1 MALKTPMRG
10 SKGRRALSIPVQH
23 AWFLRMLRTCQF
35 GIARATSRDGF
46 VEAHA
51 APFGLTFTGPAADCI
66 TRHIYRI
73 GAHEPHITRYLLDNV
88 SVGSDEVA
96 LDVGANIGWY
106 SVLLDRLSA
115 PGARVLAF
123 EPDPGSYRLLRAN
136 LKANR
141 TEHVTALNVALGD
154 KPGVALLHRY
164 RDSNNG
170 RHTLLDGNTSGGTV
184 EVPVET
190 LKDIWDR
197 EQLGARRVALLKIDV
212 EGFECLVLRGAGD
225 ILKRCRYVLL
235 EYSPEGLK
243 LAGLP
248 PEAIIDLLVTAGLEA
263 RVFAGTDLVRVS
275 YAELARADSQK
286 DLLLTP
292 TVAR

>member
-1 MALKTPMRG
+1 M
-10 SKGRRALSIPVQH
+10 I
-23 AWFLRMLRTCQF
+23 RTCQF
-35 GIARATSRDGF
+35 GIARVTSRDGF

-73 GAHEPHITRYLLDNV
+73 GAHEPHITRYLLDHV
-88 SVGSDEVA
+88 SVAADEVA

-123 EPDPGSYRLLRAN
+123 EPDPESYRLLKAN
-136 LKANR
+136 LQANHAAR
-141 TEHVTALNVALGD
+141 VTALNLALGD

-170 RHTLLDGNTSGGTV
+170 RHTLLEGNTSGGTV
-184 EVPVET
+184 EVQVQT
-190 LKDIWDR
+190 LADVWER

-225 ILKRCRYVLL
+225 LLKRCKRVLL
-235 EYSPEGLK
+235 EYSPEGLA
-243 LAGLP
+243 LAGLKP
-248 PEAIIDLLVTAGLEA
+248 PALIDLLVGAGLEA
-263 RVFAGTDLVRVS
+263 RVFAGADLVPIS

-286 DLLLTP
+286 DLLLMP
-292 TVAR
+292 AAGGAGEGVSP

>member
-1 MALKTPMRG
+1 MQGQQRLAT
-10 SKGRRALSIPVQH
+10 LSIPVQH
-23 AWFLRMLRTCQF
+23 AWFLRLLRTCQF
-35 GIARATSRDGF
+35 GIARVTSRDGF

-88 SVGSDEVA
+88 RVGPDEVA

-115 PGARVLAF
+115 PGGRVLAF
-123 EPDPGSYRLLRAN
+123 EPDPGSYRLLATN
-136 LKANR
+136 LKANHAER
-141 TEHVTALNVALGD
+141 VTALNLALGAQ
-154 KPGVALLHRY
+154 PGVALLHRY

-170 RHTLLDGNTSGGTV
+170 RHTLLEGNTSGGTV
-184 EVPVET
+184 EVAVDT
-190 LKDIWDR
+190 LANVWER
-197 EQLGARRVALLKIDV
+197 EQLGTRAVAVLKIDV
-212 EGFECLVLRGAGD
+212 EGFECLVLRGAGGV
-225 ILKRCRYVLL
+225 LKRCRCVLL

-248 PEAIIDLLVTAGLEA
+248 PAALIDLLVAAGLEA
-263 RVFAGTDLVRVS
+263 RVFAGDELVPIS
-275 YAELARADSQK
+275 YAELARAESQK

-292 TVAR
+292 AAAR

>member
-1 MALKTPMRG
+1 M
-10 SKGRRALSIPVQH
+10 SIPVQH

-35 GIARATSRDGF
+35 GIARVTSRDGF

-88 SVGSDEVA
+88 SVGRQEVA

-115 PGARVLAF
+115 PGAHVLAF
-123 EPDPGSYRLLRAN
+123 EPDPGSYRLLQMN
-136 LKANR
+136 LKANQAG
-141 TEHVTALNVALGD
+141 HVTALNLALGD

-164 RDSNNG
+164 RESNNG
-170 RHTLLDGNTSGGTV
+170 RHTLLEGNTSGGTV
-184 EVPVET
+184 EVPVAT
-190 LKDIWDR
+190 LQSVWER
-197 EQLGARRVALLKIDV
+197 EQLGSRPVAVLKIDV

-225 ILKRCRYVLL
+225 LLKRCRCVLL

-248 PEAIIDLLVTAGLEA
+248 PEALIDLLAAAGLEA
-263 RVFAGTDLVRVS
+263 RVFAGDELVPIS
-275 YAELARADSQK
+275 YAQLARADSQK

-292 TVAR
+292 STAR

>member
-1 MALKTPMRG
+1 
-10 SKGRRALSIPVQH
+10 LSIPVQH

-35 GIARATSRDGF
+35 GIARVTSRDGL
-46 VEAHA
+46 VEAQA

-66 TRHIYRI
+66 TRHIYRL

-88 SVGSDEVA
+88 TVGPQEVA

-123 EPDPGSYRLLRAN
+123 EPDPGSYRLLSAN
-136 LKANR
+136 LKANHA
-141 TEHVTALNVALGD
+141 EHVTALNVALGD

-170 RHTLLDGNTSGGTV
+170 RHTLLEGNTSGGTV
-184 EVPVET
+184 EVAVET
-190 LKDIWDR
+190 LKDVWER
-197 EQLGARRVALLKIDV
+197 EQLGARAVAVLKIDV

-225 ILKRCRYVLL
+225 LLRRCRCVLL
-235 EYSPEGLK
+235 EYSPEGLT
-243 LAGLP
+243 LAGLQP
-248 PEAIIDLLVTAGLEA
+248 QAIIDLLLAAGLEA
-263 RVFAGTDLVRVS
+263 RVFAGDDLVPIS

-292 TVAR
+292 TAVRQGKPGAASAL

>member
-1 MALKTPMRG
+1 
-10 SKGRRALSIPVQH
+10 LSIPVQH

-46 VEAHA
+46 VQAHA

-88 SVGSDEVA
+88 SVGADEVA

-106 SVLLDRLSA
+106 SVLLDRVSA

-123 EPDPGSYRLLRAN
+123 EPDPGSYRLLRLNLEAN
-136 LKANR
+136 H
-141 TEHVTALNVALGD
+141 TEHVTAMNVALGD

-170 RHTLLDGNTSGGTV
+170 RHTLLEGNTSGGTV

-190 LKDIWDR
+190 LRDVWER
-197 EQLGARRVALLKIDV
+197 ERLGVRPVALLKIDV

-225 ILKRCRYVLL
+225 LLKRCRHVLL
-235 EYSPEGLK
+235 EYSPEGLQ

-248 PEAIIDLLVTAGLEA
+248 PEALIEPLRAAGLEA
-263 RVFAGTDLVRVS
+263 RVFAGSDLVPIS

-286 DLLLTP
+286 DLLLRP
-292 TVAR
+292 AAPRG

>member
-1 MALKTPMRG
+1 M
-10 SKGRRALSIPVQH
+10 SIPVQH

-35 GIARATSRDGF
+35 GIARVTSRDGF

-88 SVGSDEVA
+88 RVGPGEVA

-106 SVLLDRLSA
+106 SVLVDRLSA

-123 EPDPGSYRLLRAN
+123 EPDPESYRLLSTNLRAN
-136 LKANR
+136 QA
-141 TEHVTALNVALGD
+141 EHVTAFNLALGE

-164 RDSNNG
+164 RESNNG
-170 RHTLLDGNTSGGTV
+170 RHTLLEGNTSGGTV
-184 EVPVET
+184 EVPVDT
-190 LKDIWDR
+190 LRNVWER
-197 EQLGARRVALLKIDV
+197 EQLGAKPVALLKIDV
-212 EGFECLVLRGAGD
+212 EGFECLVLRGAGE
-225 ILKRCRYVLL
+225 LLSRCRCVLL

-243 LAGLP
+243 LAGLQP
-248 PEAIIDLLVTAGLEA
+248 QAIIDLLLGAGLSA
-263 RVFAGTDLVRVS
+263 RVFAGDELVPIS
-275 YAELARADSQK
+275 YAELARAESQK

-292 TVAR
+292 VAAR

>member
-1 MALKTPMRG
+1 M
-10 SKGRRALSIPVQH
+10 SIPVQH

-35 GIARATSRDGF
+35 GIARVTSRDGL

-73 GAHEPHITRYLLDNV
+73 GAHEPHITRYLLDNIR
-88 SVGSDEVA
+88 VGANEVA

-123 EPDPGSYRLLRAN
+123 EPDPGSFRLLSTN
-136 LKANR
+136 LQANR
-141 TEHVTALNVALGD
+141 TQHVTAFNVALGD

-170 RHTLLDGNTSGGTV
+170 RHTLLEGNTSGGTV
-184 EVPVET
+184 EVPVDT
-190 LKDIWDR
+190 LKSVWER
-197 EQLGARRVALLKIDV
+197 EQLGARPVALLKIDV

-225 ILKRCRYVLL
+225 LLKRCRCVLL
-235 EYSPEGLK
+235 EYSPEGLT
-243 LAGLP
+243 LAGLQP
-248 PEAIIDLLVTAGLEA
+248 AALIDLLIAAGLEA
-263 RVFAGTDLVRVS
+263 RVFAGDDLAPIS

-292 TVAR
+292 SATR

>member
-1 MALKTPMRG
+1 
-10 SKGRRALSIPVQH
+10 LSIPVQH

-35 GIARATSRDGF
+35 GIARVTSRDGF

-73 GAHEPHITRYLLDNV
+73 GAHEPHITRYLLQNV
-88 SVGSDEVA
+88 SVGADEVA

-123 EPDPGSYRLLRAN
+123 EPDPGSYRLLRLN
-136 LKANR
+136 LQANR
-141 TEHVTALNVALGD
+141 SQHVTALNVALGER
-154 KPGVALLHRY
+154 PGVALLHRY

-170 RHTLLDGNTSGGTV
+170 RHTLLEGNTSGGTV

-190 LKDIWDR
+190 LKEVWER
-197 EQLGARRVALLKIDV
+197 EQLGGRRVALLKIDV
-212 EGFECLVLRGAGD
+212 EGFECLVLRGAGE
-225 ILKRCRYVLL
+225 LLGRCRHVLL
-235 EYSPEGLK
+235 EYSPEGLE
-243 LAGLP
+243 LAGLRP
-248 PEAIIDLLVTAGLEA
+248 DALIEPLRAAGLEA
-263 RVFAGTDLVRVS
+263 RVFAGD
-275 YAELARADSQK
+275 ELRAISFEELGRADSQK

-292 TVAR
+292 TAAR

>member
-1 MALKTPMRG
+1 
-10 SKGRRALSIPVQH
+10 LSIPVQH

-35 GIARATSRDGF
+35 GIARVTSRDGL

-73 GAHEPHITRYLLDNV
+73 GAHEPHITRYLLDNIR
-88 SVGSDEVA
+88 VGANEVA

-123 EPDPGSYRLLRAN
+123 EPDPGSFRLLSTN
-136 LKANR
+136 LQANR
-141 TEHVTALNVALGD
+141 TQHVTALNVALGD

-170 RHTLLDGNTSGGTV
+170 RHTLLEGNTSGGTV
-184 EVPVET
+184 EVPVDT
-190 LKDIWDR
+190 LKSVWER
-197 EQLGARRVALLKIDV
+197 EQLGARPVALLKIDV

-225 ILKRCRYVLL
+225 LLKRCRCVLL
-235 EYSPEGLK
+235 EYSPEGLT
-243 LAGLP
+243 LAGLQP
-248 PEAIIDLLVTAGLEA
+248 AALIDLLIAAGLEA
-263 RVFAGTDLVRVS
+263 RVFAGDDLAPIS

-292 TVAR
+292 SATR

>member
-1 MALKTPMRG
+1 
-10 SKGRRALSIPVQH
+10 
-23 AWFLRMLRTCQF
+23 MLRTCQF
-35 GIARATSRDGF
+35 GIARVTSRDGF

-88 SVGSDEVA
+88 RVGADEVA

-123 EPDPGSYRLLRAN
+123 EPDPGSYRLLSTNLRAN
-136 LKANR
+136 HA
-141 TEHVTALNVALGD
+141 THVTALNLALGE

-164 RDSNNG
+164 RESNNG
-170 RHTLLDGNTSGGTV
+170 RHTLLEGNTSGGTV
-184 EVPVET
+184 EVPVDT
-190 LKDIWDR
+190 LRNVWQR
-197 EQLGARRVALLKIDV
+197 EQLGARPVALLKIDV
-212 EGFECLVLRGAGD
+212 EGFECLVLRGAGE
-225 ILKRCRYVLL
+225 LLGRCRCVLL

-243 LAGLP
+243 LAGLQP
-248 PEAIIDLLVTAGLEA
+248 QAIIELLLAAGLTA
-263 RVFAGTDLVRVS
+263 RVFAGNELVPIS
-275 YAELARADSQK
+275 YAELARAESQK

-292 TVAR
+292 GTAR